1 MKIITFTVPCYN
13 SADYMARC
21 VDSLL
26 TCGDDAQI
34 IIVDDGSTDAT
45 GTIADAYAE
54 AHPDI
59 VEVIH
64 KENGGHGSG
73 VNAGL
78 AHASG
83 RYFKV
88 VDSDDWLDTE
98 CLARLMKTLNDWEK
112 EEHEVDLVLCNY
124 VYDHLYENRTKAM
137 RYKNVFDENKVC
149 TWNDIKHFNPSQ
161 YLIMHALI
169 YRTEILREC
178 GIKLPKHTFFV
189 DNLFAYVPL
198 PYIESITYL
207 NLDLYHYFLGR
218 DDQSVNEHMLMK
230 RIDQQLKVTKMVT
243 LSVDLDAVGKKY
255 PKLAQYMVR
264 NVSIMVLISTIHLL
278 LIGDDVSIAKRRE
291 LWAFI
296 YYTNPKLFFKLRTRT
311 LSGMSCLPGKK
322 GREWTLKGYR
332 FAKRLYEFQ

>member
-189 DNLFAYVPL
+189 DNLL
-198 PYIESITYL
+198 PMYRCPI
-207 NLDLYHYFLGR
+207 
-218 DDQSVNEHMLMK
+218 
-230 RIDQQLKVTKMVT
+230 LKV
-243 LSVDLDAVGKKY
+243 
-255 PKLAQYMVR
+255 
-264 NVSIMVLISTIHLL
+264 
-278 LIGDDVSIAKRRE
+278 
-291 LWAFI
+291 
-296 YYTNPKLFFKLRTRT
+296 LRI
-311 LSGMSCLPGKK
+311 
-322 GREWTLKGYR
+322 
-332 FAKRLYEFQ
+332 